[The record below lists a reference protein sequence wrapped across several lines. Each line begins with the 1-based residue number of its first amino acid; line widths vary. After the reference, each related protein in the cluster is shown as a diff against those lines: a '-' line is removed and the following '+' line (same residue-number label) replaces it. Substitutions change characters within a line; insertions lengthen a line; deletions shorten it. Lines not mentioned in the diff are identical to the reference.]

1 MFRKLSL
8 CLLGIFLSVVGYS
21 NDAYSNHKLNI
32 ISSQHFTRIQ
42 TPDSTLYKLQ
52 RTSNQFFGEITGEVW
67 LYATIHIEKTGNY
80 TLEVP
85 NASID
90 TVQIFQIDSNQQ
102 LRQILLG
109 GDHIPVSKQMGGIQS
124 PFIHLPLNAGVHF
137 FLIKY
142 IQKGRFIHPLFWIYP
157 ITQFQNKKTT
167 QLLFNGLFIGFCTF
181 LLLLSSVLGL
191 YLRKRIFLYYSIWT
205 VLQLAYFLLSLG
217 YFRYWFYPE
226 NIIINSSLRA
236 FTSAIIPILFSIIVL
251 EYLDENKSLVVIKRV
266 LYGLTLLSI
275 GIFIIERSFTDD
287 FWRNIGPWIAFVA
300 VISLI
305 GTLISA
311 FIILFYARKSWK
323 KPLFVG
329 ISFSLHLIL
338 TILLIWF
345 ESEPWAFDFLELYT
359 FTGFL
364 PILEL
369 ITLGILIGWEMTWT
383 ISYNQ
388 QLLKENLQL
397 QTHSQEMHANTVE
410 EERKRIA
417 MELHDTSLNRI
428 SILSMLL
435 SSNQIDSVKASEEIS
450 IIGNEIRATAYSL
463 YPPWLDALNFKEV
476 ILRELEHAK
485 QNFQIGINYKFYDW
499 NTEPTEYQKRHVV
512 RIIQE
517 FIQNTLKHAEATQ
530 INLHFFERDNQ
541 FYIELEDNGIG
552 FKPENTEAGLG
563 RLSVET
569 RVKLLQGTITIS
581 SSPGQGVN
589 WLIEIPVLYVQ

>member
-1 MFRKLSL
+1 MSGN
-8 CLLGIFLSVVGYS
+8 CYS
-21 NDAYSNHKLNI
+21 DNNKSNQELRI
-32 ISSQHFTRIQ
+32 ISSQHCLYPQ
-42 TPDSTLYKLQ
+42 HPDSILIKLQ
-52 RTSNQFFGEITGEVW
+52 HTSTQFLGEISGEVW
-67 LYATIHIEKTGNY
+67 LYTSVRIQKSGNY

-90 TVQIFQIDSNQQ
+90 TIQIFQIDSNRK
-102 LRQILLG
+102 LTQILFG
-109 GDHIPVSKQMGGIQS
+109 GDHIPVSKQIGGIQS
-124 PFIHLPLNAGVHF
+124 PFIHLRLHAGVHYY
-137 FLIKY
+137 LIKY
-142 IQKGRFIHPLFWIYP
+142 IQKGRFVHPLFWIYP
-157 ITQFQNKKTT
+157 ITKFQYKKTR

-191 YLRKRIFLYYSIWT
+191 YLRKKIFLYYAIWT

-217 YFRYWFYPE
+217 YFRFWFYPE

-236 FTSAIIPILFSIIVL
+236 FTSAIIPVIFALLIL

-266 LYGLTLLSI
+266 LYGLTILCI
-275 GIFIIERSFTDD
+275 GIFITERSFTEY
-287 FWRNIGPWIAFVA
+287 FWQNIRPWIALVA
-300 VISLI
+300 VISLM
-305 GTLISA
+305 GTIISA
-311 FIILFYARKSWK
+311 YIILVYAWKSWK
-323 KPLFVG
+323 KPLIVG
-329 ISFSLHLIL
+329 IGFSLQLIL

-345 ESEPWAFDFLELYT
+345 ESNPWAFDFIELYT

-369 ITLGILIGWEMTWT
+369 IALGILIGWQMTQT

-388 QLLKENLQL
+388 QLLKENLRL
-397 QTHSQEMHANTVE
+397 QTQSQEIHANTVE

-435 SSNQIDSVKASEEIS
+435 SSNQIDSAKASEEIA
-450 IIGNEIRATAYSL
+450 IIGNEIRTTAYSL

-476 ILRELEHAK
+476 ILRELEYAK
-485 QNFQIGINYKFYDW
+485 QNSHIEINYKFYDW
-499 NTEPTEYQKRHVV
+499 KTEPTQNQKRHLV

-517 FIQNTLKHAEATQ
+517 FIQNTLKHADAKQ

-541 FYIELEDNGIG
+541 FCIELEDNGIG
-552 FKPENTEAGLG
+552 FSPENTEVGLG
-563 RLSVET
+563 KISVET
-569 RVKLLQGTITIS
+569 RVKLLQGTISIS

-589 WLIEIPVLYVQ
+589 WLIEIPI

>member
-1 MFRKLSL
+1 LTDLIRKLSL

-21 NDAYSNHKLNI
+21 NNANSNHKLTI
-32 ISSQHFTRIQ
+32 VSSQHFTRNQ
-42 TPDSTLYKLQ
+42 PPDSTLIKLQ

-67 LYATIHIEKTGNY
+67 LYASVYIQNTGNY

-109 GDHIPVSKQMGGIQS
+109 GDHIPVSKQIGGIQS
-124 PFIHLPLNAGVHF
+124 PFIHLPLNPGVHY

-191 YLRKRIFLYYSIWT
+191 YLRKRIFLYYAIWT

-226 NIIINSSLRA
+226 NITINSSLRA
-236 FTSAIIPILFSIIVL
+236 FTSAIIPILFALVIL
-251 EYLDENKSLVVIKRV
+251 EYLDENKSLGVIKRV
-266 LYGLTLLSI
+266 LHGLTLLSI
-275 GIFIIERSFTDD
+275 GIFVIERSFTEY
-287 FWRNIGPWIAFVA
+287 FWQNIRPWIAFVA
-300 VISLI
+300 VISII

-311 FIILFYARKSWK
+311 FIILFYARNSWK

-329 ISFSLHLIL
+329 ISFSLHLII
-338 TILLIWF
+338 TVLLIWF
-345 ESEPWAFDFLELYT
+345 ESEPWAFDFIELYT

-364 PILEL
+364 PIFEL
-369 ITLGILIGWEMTWT
+369 ITLGILIGWKMTQT

-435 SSNQIDSVKASEEIS
+435 TSNQIDNSKASEEIS

-485 QNFQIGINYKFYDW
+485 QNSHITINYKFYDW
-499 NTEPTEYQKRHVV
+499 KTEPTQYQKRHIV

-517 FIQNTLKHAEATQ
+517 FIQNTLKHADATQ
-530 INLHFFERDNQ
+530 IDLHFFERDNQ

-589 WLIEIPVLYVQ
+589 WLIEIPI